1 MTFNKNF
8 YKSYGFW
15 LVVVILM
22 VNLAASFIVTP
33 PMYSIGWWLVIVIG
47 VAAVIAIV
55 YLGMRAVDE
64 ANHKKM

>member
-1 MTFNKNF
+1 MTFNKDF

-22 VNLAASFIVTP
+22 VNLAAAFIVTP
-33 PMYSIGWWLVIVIG
+33 PMYSIGWWLVIIIG
-47 VAAVIAIV
+47 ITAVIV